1 MKFSALTPLR
11 HATTR
16 NGGKKVGKTAKT
28 LVFAS
33 VFLLALTLAG
43 PAPAGEVKFGIGA
56 GATFPV
62 WSLLGFDVPADYK
75 TGWLVT
81 GRGLWIPSSS
91 SLGVRVA
98 GYYGQVP
105 ATSDVLFGVA
115 HSTLSGG
122 GADLNLAFRL
132 VGNGPEFLYLNGGI
146 GFRTLRQ
153 DVGDRSSHPLTL
165 SDTSISYNLGFGVS
179 VNQVFGEVNV
189 VYFKVQNS
197 EFLAVPVT
205 VGFQF

>member
-28 LVFAS
+28 LAFAS

-153 DVGDRSSHPLTL
+153 KVENRYAETLIL
-165 SDTSISYNLGFGVS
+165 SDTNISYNGGFGVS
-179 VNQVFGEVNV
+179 LGPAFGEVNI
-189 VYFKVQNS
+189 VYFKLQNS

>member
-1 MKFSALTPLR
+1 MKTSAKTPLK

-16 NGGKKVGKTAKT
+16 NGGKKVGKTAKI
-28 LVFAS
+28 LAFAS

-43 PAPAGEVKFGIGA
+43 PASAGDVKFGIGA

-62 WSLLGFDVPADYK
+62 WSLLGFDVGADYK

-81 GRGLWIPSSS
+81 ARGLWIPSTSS
-91 SLGVRVA
+91 FGVRVA
-98 GYYGQVP
+98 GYYGQIPV
-105 ATSDVLFGVA
+105 TSDVLFGVA

-122 GADLNLAFRL
+122 GADVNAAFRL
-132 VGNGPEFLYLNGGI
+132 TGKGPEGLYLNAGI

-153 DVGDRSSHPLTL
+153 EVGDGTPYPLTL
-165 SDTSISYNLGFGVS
+165 SDTNISYNGGFGVS
-179 VNQVFGEVNV
+179 LGPVFGEVNV

-205 VGFQF
+205 IGFQF